1 MSGFPGN
8 FATFQKKPRVTCSL
22 TLTALIGDPV
32 EHSLSDTMF
41 ARYARETRV
50 GPYAHVKIR
59 IPKSRKDLLGYAIRG
74 LAALGFAGCN
84 VTIPYK
90 TEVAKKVDQLQGSAK
105 IITTVNTIK
114 VSGDTLLGFNTDG
127 AGALR
132 SMDDEARPIES
143 DDRVVVFGA
152 GGAARAIVYEVMR
165 KTNHITIV
173 NRTRLRAIQ
182 MAKMLKRVY
191 PLAKPL
197 DLQPLALVRKDKRI
211 LTRLISNANIII
223 HATPVGM
230 APQSGGCI
238 LSPNAFAQSDLD
250 GKIFFD
256 AIYNPLQT
264 VFLKSAQLAGAH
276 TISGLGMMLHQGRE
290 AFRLWTNE
298 IVPSEALKT
307 TRELLESQIDRTRG
321 RT

>member
-1 MSGFPGN
+1 MDEVLAGHGADLAGGEKAGDGDVAENLPQQPSVVVRPLE
-8 FATFQKKPRVTCSL
+8 QRM
-22 TLTALIGDPV
+22 TLTD
-32 EHSLSDTMF
+32 
-41 ARYARETRV
+41 
-50 GPYAHVKIR
+50 
-59 IPKSRKDLLGYAIRG
+59 
-74 LAALGFAGCN
+74 
-84 VTIPYK
+84 
-90 TEVAKKVDQLQGSAK
+90 AK
-105 IITTVNTIK
+105 ILV
-114 VSGDTLLGFNTDG
+114 L
-127 AGALR
+127 
-132 SMDDEARPIES
+132 
-143 DDRVVVFGA
+143 GA
-152 GGAARAIVYEVMR
+152 GGAARAAVFGLKDRGSQIFVL
-165 KTNHITIV
+165 
-173 NRTRLRAIQ
+173 NRNLAAAQKLARQ
-182 MAKMLKRVY
+182 AKARTLKR
-191 PLAKPL
+191 P
-197 DLQPLALVRKDKRI
+197 DLKR
-211 LTRLISNANIII
+211 LEFDVIIN
-223 HATPVGM
+223 ATPVGM